1 MFRDDR
7 QVCDAIGVLL
17 RSVQLQHLWKAT
29 ELLVSRPFTITGSS
43 PPAAAREDEAAICAH
58 IVHENANVPYQEQRA
73 RGNTMR
79 SSAHAAP

>member
-17 RSVQLQHLWKAT
+17 RSVRLQHFWMET
-29 ELLVSRPFTITGSS
+29 ELLVSRPFTITGSCR
-43 PPAAAREDEAAICAH
+43 PAAAREDEAAICAH
-58 IVHENANVPYQEQRA
+58 LVHENANAPYQQQRA

-79 SSAHAAP
+79 SSAHAAA